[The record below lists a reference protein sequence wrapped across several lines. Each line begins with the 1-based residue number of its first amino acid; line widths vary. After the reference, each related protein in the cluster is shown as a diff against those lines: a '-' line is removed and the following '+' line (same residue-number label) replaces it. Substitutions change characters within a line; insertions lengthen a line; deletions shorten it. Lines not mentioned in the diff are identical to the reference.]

1 MYPACLGIPANAACS
16 QPEHLHTVEWSEN
29 KWCRGRRKRRGG
41 EERRGEEE
49 RRGGEERR
57 GEERRGGGGG
67 REEEERKRRSRTD
80 YRR

>member
-29 KWCRGRRKRRGG
+29 KWCRGRRKRRVG
-41 EERRGEEE
+41 EE

-57 GEERRGGGGG
+57 RGEERRGEK
-67 REEEERKRRSRTD
+67 RRRKRRRRKRKRRSRMD